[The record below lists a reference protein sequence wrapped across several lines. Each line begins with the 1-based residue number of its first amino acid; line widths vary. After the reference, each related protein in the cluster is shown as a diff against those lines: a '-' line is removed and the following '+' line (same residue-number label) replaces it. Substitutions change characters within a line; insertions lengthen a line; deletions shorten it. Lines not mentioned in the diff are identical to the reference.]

1 MSVAAPA
8 VAVAPAPAVVPAI
21 APVVARADRS
31 GWSPAGDPV
40 GVVRA
45 RDVDEVRATLVHASA
60 HGIPVVTRGA
70 ASGLAGAASAGEGA
84 IVLDVSGLDR
94 ILSIDPVDGVAR
106 VEPGVITADLDRA
119 AARHGLLYAPDP
131 GSVEIS
137 TIGGNIATNAGG
149 LRGAKYGVTR
159 DAVLAL
165 DVVLA
170 DGSLVH
176 LGRDTVKGV
185 VGLDLTALVV
195 GSEGSLGVVVG
206 ATLRLLPRPRLT
218 ATAAA
223 FFADV
228 AAGAEAA
235 VALALA
241 GLRPSV
247 LELVDD
253 RTLEAIDALRGT
265 HLAQRGGAFLLV
277 QTDGFGAADEIEAVR
292 AVLAE
297 TATSVEATLDAAE
310 GLALASAR
318 RDALPAIEARGRV
331 LIEDIA
337 VPRSRLAEAV
347 RRIHA
352 IAADTGADVY
362 VFAHAGDG
370 NLHPIIRLRSDTDEA
385 RAQADAAAE
394 AVFALALELGGT
406 VSGEHGVGGLKR
418 EWARREL
425 GPDVVALQRAVRR
438 LFDPQGILNP
448 GTAL

>member
-45 RDVDEVRATLVHASA
+45 RDVDEVCATLAYASA

-195 GSEGSLGVVVG
+195 GSEGAS
-206 ATLRLLPRPRLT
+206 ASSSARPSASCRAPASPRPPRRSSPMSPRGPRPPSPSRSPGSVRACSSWSTT
-218 ATAAA
+218 APSRRSTPCAAPTSRS
-223 FFADV
+223 
-228 AAGAEAA
+228 AEARSSSC
-235 VALALA
+235 
-241 GLRPSV
+241 RP
-247 LELVDD
+247 
-253 RTLEAIDALRGT
+253 TG
-265 HLAQRGGAFLLV
+265 
-277 QTDGFGAADEIEAVR
+277 
-292 AVLAE
+292 
-297 TATSVEATLDAAE
+297 
-310 GLALASAR
+310 SAR
-318 RDALPAIEARGRV
+318 RT
-331 LIEDIA
+331 
-337 VPRSRLAEAV
+337 RSRPCGRCW
-347 RRIHA
+347 RRPRPA
-352 IAADTGADVY
+352 
-362 VFAHAGDG
+362 
-370 NLHPIIRLRSDTDEA
+370 S
-385 RAQADAAAE
+385 
-394 AVFALALELGGT
+394 
-406 VSGEHGVGGLKR
+406 
-418 EWARREL
+418 
-425 GPDVVALQRAVRR
+425 RR
-438 LFDPQGILNP
+438 LSMRRRGSPWRPRAATPCPPSRRG
-448 GTAL
+448 GGS